1 MPSLEREAYRLRSL
15 IDDADA
21 IIVGIGSG
29 MSSAAG
35 FNHYN
40 RAGMA
45 RAGMTDWQQAF
56 GFKSLFDG
64 FYHLYPSLEQQWAYY
79 ARYIDFMLREL
90 ASQPYLDLRSLI
102 GHKDYFILSTNVD
115 TQAEKTFPDERTCNY
130 QGSFAHLQCKQPC
143 CDELFDASPY
153 VERMLAG
160 MAGFD
165 AIVPV
170 GPEIPIKECD
180 TRFQRYLFR
189 FPANRFMMLI
199 TGIQQ
204 ARREK
209 SETVLFRFQC
219 RRQQTLPVTLDTAF
233 ALCCY
238 AIQCFNP
245 FCRCLRFACQHKW
258 IVQFFGCK
266 LCTSTSELILLFRM
280 DIGIEKKGRHLKSL
294 LSQMHNRHQRT
305 GATANMQENRIF
317 THVFTDP
324 EFNRQYYSTRTR

>member
-79 ARYIDFMLREL
+79 ARYIDFMLREP

-115 TQAEKTFPDERTCNY
+115 TQVEKTFPDERTSTIREASRAFNASSHAVTSSSTRVPTSSVCSRAWR
-130 QGSFAHLQCKQPC
+130 GSKSEARMSP
-143 CDELFDASPY
+143 DA
-153 VERMLAG
+153 RTAAG
-160 MAGFD
+160 SLCRGCAT
-165 AIVPV
+165 
-170 GPEIPIKECD
+170 
-180 TRFQRYLFR
+180 TRFCRVR
-189 FPANRFMMLI
+189 H
-199 TGIQQ
+199 G
-204 ARREK
+204 ARA
-209 SETVLFRFQC
+209 SD
-219 RRQQTLPVTLDTAF
+219 DTSASC
-233 ALCCY
+233 ASAAIAACCCWSS
-238 AIQCFNP
+238 AWA
-245 FCRCLRFACQHKW
+245 R
-258 IVQFFGCK
+258 
-266 LCTSTSELILLFRM
+266 
-280 DIGIEKKGRHLKSL
+280 
-294 LSQMHNRHQRT
+294 
-305 GATANMQENRIF
+305 
-317 THVFTDP
+317 
-324 EFNRQYYSTRTR
+324 